1 MAEPRFS
8 GMEPC
13 LWDSAVEMPLGQ
25 HIGLVNKST
34 GKTSLQLLRVC
45 LLGTA
50 VDGARAGDEQVCWPG
65 LLPLSPQHTACFL
78 LYSGHMTLTF
88 SIPKHSLCTCG
99 KVSQLHDCHA
109 SIWPY
114 LSVLGSTA

>member
-1 MAEPRFS
+1 MTESRFS

-34 GKTSLQLLRVC
+34 GSLPAAPGVC

-50 VDGARAGDEQVCWPG
+50 VDGVRAGWGQ
-65 LLPLSPQHTACFL
+65 
-78 LYSGHMTLTF
+78 SG
-88 SIPKHSLCTCG
+88 G
-99 KVSQLHDCHA
+99 
-109 SIWPY
+109 
-114 LSVLGSTA
+114 